1 MQLNY
6 KKKIK
11 KEKLSWNDLHA
22 DGSVYVYYLKS
33 DSTGEIKGIKEEM
46 YKKEKKRENKWAK
59 RESSK
64 TELELV
70 DHRINPIPITNL
82 IL

>member
-1 MQLNY
+1 MNWKSTSVPFTVAQFSATKLQ
-6 KKKIK
+6 KKIK

-46 YKKEKKRENKWAK
+46 YKKEKKERINEPREN
-59 RESSK
+59 
-64 TELELV
+64 LV
-70 DHRINPIPITNL
+70 KQNWS
-82 IL
+82 